1 MLALVRG
8 SMQSIIIDSC
18 ARAAEEYL
26 RDTRALLLRTQ
37 LIQHDLVQRA
47 PAGRGPRAPSL
58 PHNRESLG
66 PVPA

>member
-1 MLALVRG
+1 MRLCLWSMTAG
-8 SMQSIIIDSC
+8 SV
-18 ARAAEEYL
+18 RAAEDYL
-26 RDTRALLLRTQ
+26 RDTRALLLRAQ

-47 PAGRGPRAPSL
+47 PGGRGPRAPSL